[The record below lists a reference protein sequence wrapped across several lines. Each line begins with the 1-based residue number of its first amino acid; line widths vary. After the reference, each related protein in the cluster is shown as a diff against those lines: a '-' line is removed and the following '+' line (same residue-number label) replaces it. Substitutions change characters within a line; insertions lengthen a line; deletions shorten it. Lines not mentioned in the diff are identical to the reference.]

1 MIEDLDLE
9 VLTADCEAQR
19 VANLAEYGEPTP
31 PDGEANCYV
40 STLIVQTNPFRGFTG
55 SIVAPTAIR

>member
-9 VLTADCEAQR
+9 VLAADCERERA
-19 VANLAEYGEPTP
+19 ANMTEFGEPLP
-31 PDGEANCYV
+31 PDDEANCYV

-55 SIVAPTAIR
+55 SIVAPSTIR